1 MGPEPSTPA
10 DVSPRNSTNPP
21 PPRRRFAWLPLVLV
35 IVVLGGLVWF
45 AVARKQNDSG
55 PTGAPRGRPAA
66 TVGVAKVEQR
76 SFPVEFDALGTVTP
90 IATAAVR
97 AQVSGVLQQVLYSE
111 GQLVRRG
118 QLLAVLDPRPFENA
132 LMQASGQLQRDEA
145 QLDNARVVERRYRQL
160 LAQDSIAQQ
169 EVDAQA
175 ALVKQLEGTVNLDRA
190 AQRSAKLNLEFS
202 RITAPISGRIGLRSI
217 DVGNLVGPS
226 DANGLVTIT
235 QVDPIDVVFAVP
247 QDTVPALRDAL
258 SAGGALSVT
267 AFDRSRT
274 TQLATGRFLALDNLV
289 DTQTGTVRAKAR
301 FENGQTSLFPNQ
313 FVNVRL
319 KLRTIENALAV
330 PVAAVRN
337 GADGPFVYVLNAE
350 KRTVALRKVERG
362 LTSQGS
368 TQLLSGVK
376 AGEQVI
382 TEGADRLSDGAN
394 VRLPG
399 DRGKG
404 GGQAG
409 GHGGAQGGNPA
420 GAKGGGKSARQEGD
434 AGGGSTASGAAHSAA
449 NNAANGPAH
458 PTATAGAGSEHRSGP
473 GDGSNARGSRP
484 ERTGGERASASG
496 G

>member
-1 MGPEPSTPA
+1 MGPEPSNPAEASSRTPHA
-10 DVSPRNSTNPP
+10 N
-21 PPRRRFAWLPLVLV
+21 PPRRRFGWLLLLLV
-35 IVVLGGLVWF
+35 IALLGGLVWYVT
-45 AVARKQNDSG
+45 AGKQASG
-55 PTGAPRGRPAA
+55 ERAGPPRGRPPA
-66 TVGVAKVEQR
+66 TVGVATVEQR
-76 SFPVEFDALGTVTP
+76 DFPVEFDALGTVTP

-145 QLDNARVVERRYRQL
+145 QLDNARVTERRYRQL

-169 EVDAQA
+169 EVDTQV
-175 ALVKQLEGTVNLDRA
+175 ALVRQLEGTVNVDRA
-190 AQRSAKLNLEFS
+190 AVKSAQLNLEFS
-202 RITAPISGRIGLRSI
+202 RITAPIAGRIGLRTV

-226 DANGLVTIT
+226 DTGGLVTIT

-258 SAGGALSVT
+258 SGGGPLAVT
-267 AFDRSRT
+267 AFDRARSAP
-274 TQLATGRFLALDNLV
+274 LASGRFLALDNLV

-301 FENGQTSLFPNQ
+301 FENAQTRLFPNQ

-319 KLRTIENALAV
+319 KLRTIEGATAV

-350 KRTVALRKVERG
+350 KRSVALRKVERG
-362 LTSQGS
+362 LSSQGR
-368 TQLLSGVK
+368 TLILSGVK

-382 TEGADRLSDGAN
+382 TEGADRLSDGAS

-399 DRGKG
+399 SGGRGDGAGKG
-404 GGQAG
+404 ARDGSRGQPG
-409 GHGGAQGGNPA
+409 S
-420 GAKGGGKSARQEGD
+420 GGK
-434 AGGGSTASGAAHSAA
+434 
-449 NNAANGPAH
+449 
-458 PTATAGAGSEHRSGP
+458 
-473 GDGSNARGSRP
+473 GDGSKSEASKGDGSKGDGGKGNGSKSDGSQR
-484 ERTGGERASASG
+484 GERRAASG